1 MTHQADIAAILAA
14 HQFHW
19 GSGGTTCRGSG
30 CDWRGGYRPAHERH
44 VAELIDAALHP
55 RIETAEQLDAL
66 PEKAIVVDCHGNP
79 VSKVDG
85 IWWYGSARASI
96 VPPYGFPAR
105 VLYNPGAGR

>member
-19 GSGGTTCRGSG
+19 GRGGTTCRGSG

-55 RIETAEQLDAL
+55 RIETLDQLAEYVDQHGHEIVVLDAN
-66 PEKAIVVDCHGNP
+66 GNAWQGVYDMSP
-79 VSKVDG
+79 DDLT
-85 IWWYGSARASI
+85 
-96 VPPYGFPAR
+96 AR
-105 VLYNPGAGR
+105 VLYTPGAGR